1 MAVPEFKMILV
12 GDGGVGKTT
21 FVRRHL
27 TGEFEK
33 RYVGTF
39 NIIPLS
45 QSFVLHL
52 LIGDMFLSVFIPPLQ
67 RLLVWKYIL
76 SSFSPILVQFNSM
89 CGIQLDRKSLG
100 VYVMVTSKSINLA
113 SIVHACTS
121 ISYVLHFPHHLSLLC
136 LHVSLPIA
144 FKVNALLSC
153 SMLLLVSRT
162 EVFRIGIVI

>member
-52 LIGDMFLSVFIPPLQ
+52 LIGDMFLSVFIPHYSDSWCGSTSSQ
-67 RLLVWKYIL
+67 VFHQSWSNSIQCVGYSWTGKVWG
-76 SSFSPILVQFNSM
+76 S
-89 CGIQLDRKSLG
+89 
-100 VYVMVTSKSINLA
+100 T
-113 SIVHACTS
+113 
-121 ISYVLHFPHHLSLLC
+121 
-136 LHVSLPIA
+136 
-144 FKVNALLSC
+144 
-153 SMLLLVSRT
+153 
-162 EVFRIGIVI
+162 